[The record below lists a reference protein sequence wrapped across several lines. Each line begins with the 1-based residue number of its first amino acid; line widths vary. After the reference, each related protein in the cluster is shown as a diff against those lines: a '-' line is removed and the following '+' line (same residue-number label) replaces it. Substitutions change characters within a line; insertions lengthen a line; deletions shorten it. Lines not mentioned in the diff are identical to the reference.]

1 LERIARPPRVKRL
14 CSRFTLGASAQN
26 IRIAG
31 LVNRLLYKNG
41 GLVYNNLM
49 GNLPR
54 IKIDEY
60 YEQFKPAAVTF
71 TKEVIQVTGLLTK
84 MVNLK
89 CGSDFFPCV
98 IYSTSFEMA
107 KIVANN
113 KSGIVDKLKQYN
125 NSLSLRYCFKIPATD
140 EQVAFLVPARS
151 VMVAPYNNSE
161 DMSLFT
167 LQYSQRPPD
176 DLIEIMGRILDAN
189 YCFSKRRTEEFQ
201 INDEAV
207 RKMHFFSKEVGVSVD
222 GTEFRCVPRSLSF
235 GGISFIMRGAT
246 QDYKQKTCSVKF
258 EFHEPRESYSMSGTI
273 ENIEIAVGHPDIAVI
288 SVNYGDVVPMTYKAR
303 LCSYISTLRSAP
315 TKKMFSDGAAAIA
328 AAAATPVT
336 KIAQMSIDDGAVATA
351 SGDPPQA

>member
-1 LERIARPPRVKRL
+1 
-14 CSRFTLGASAQN
+14 
-26 IRIAG
+26 
-31 LVNRLLYKNG
+31 
-41 GLVYNNLM
+41 M

-60 YEQFKPAAVTF
+60 YDQFKPAAVTF
-71 TKEVIQVTGLLTK
+71 TKEVINVTGLLTK

-113 KSGIVDKLKQYN
+113 KSGIIDKLKQYN

-151 VMVAPYNNSE
+151 VMVTPYNNSE

-189 YCFSKRRTEEFQ
+189 YCFAKRRDEKFPITE
-201 INDEAV
+201 DAV
-207 RKMHFFSKEVGVSVD
+207 RKMHFLSKKVGFSVD
-222 GTEFRCVPRSLSF
+222 GNEFSCVPRTLSF
-235 GGISFIMRGAT
+235 GGISLIMRGAT
-246 QDYKQKTCSVKF
+246 ADYLQKFCSVKF
-258 EFHEPRESYSMSGTI
+258 EFNEPRESYSLGGTI
-273 ENIEIAVGHPDIAVI
+273 ENIEIAIGHPDYAVI
-288 SVNYGDVVPMTYKAR
+288 SVNYGEVVPMTYKSR
-303 LCSYISTLRSAP
+303 LCAYVSTLRGAP
-315 TKKMFSDGAAAIA
+315 AKKQAAAVA
-328 AAAATPVT
+328 ANAVVKTTQMTIDTGEAEVADVVAASIEANVEAAAT
-336 KIAQMSIDDGAVATA
+336 K
-351 SGDPPQA
+351 